1 MFLSTF
7 SKVEHLTKDFEL
19 DEDLFESAKGSLIF
33 GIIEKEQSI
42 TDLVDQSLLASFR
55 GLPADFSRFG
65 LSSSSDQ

>member
-1 MFLSTF
+1 M
-7 SKVEHLTKDFEL
+7 KEDFDL

-55 GLPADFSRFG
+55 GISADFSRLFQFFSTDSNFF
-65 LSSSSDQ
+65 LKQFF